1 MSVLREHLVSLLFP
15 RCCPVC
21 GQIVLPEGALI
32 CPGCMSKLH
41 FIRQPSCK
49 KCGTELISDRAEY
62 CPDCLRRQRSFESG
76 VALIRYDAV
85 AKKSM
90 AAVKYK
96 NRREYLDFYAE
107 AIARRYAYFFT
118 RYSNAVL
125 VPVPVHPARL
135 RSRGFNQA
143 GELAVRLGRLTGL
156 KVNETLLLRTKKTAP
171 QKELGPDERLRNLRH
186 AFEVAEE
193 YRSEPVRDK
202 TFIRNLAERAAGTPS
217 VPEDPGKVLR
227 TADTALKLPL
237 TVILIDDIY
246 TTGSTIE
253 ACTRVLKAAG
263 VRQVYFVSICIGGS

>member
-1 MSVLREHLVSLLFP
+1 MGVLRECLVSLLFP
-15 RCCPVC
+15 RRCPVC
-21 GQIVLPEGALI
+21 SRIVLPEGALI
-32 CPGCMSKLH
+32 CPDCVPKLH

-49 KCGTELISDRAEY
+49 KCGAELISDRAEY
-62 CPDCLRRQRSFESG
+62 CPDCQRRQRSFESG
-76 VALIRYDAV
+76 VALIRYDTV
-85 AKKSM
+85 AQKSM

-107 AIARRYAYFFT
+107 AIARRYGYFFKH
-118 RYSNAVL
+118 RKDAVL
-125 VPVPVHPARL
+125 VPVLVHPARL

-156 KVNETLLLRTKKTAP
+156 LVNEHLLVRTRKTAP

-186 AFEVAEE
+186 AFAVAAEF
-193 YRSEPVRDK
+193 RWEPAPGKPDS
-202 TFIRNLAERAAGTPS
+202 RNLPGWAAGTA
-217 VPEDPGKVLR
+217 PE
-227 TADTALKLPL
+227 LPQ

-263 VRQVYFVSICIGGS
+263 VRQVYFVSICIGGGL